1 MQMIGRKDTCLCNV
15 EMMLNLSDLVNMNSK
30 LFDLIY
36 ENLDLIKLYVDF
48 TDYFEIKLNSRS
60 RESRFLYQLFD
71 KLEKV
76 YTKYELVELVEL
88 VEGE

>member
-1 MQMIGRKDTCLCNV
+1 MKQNNDSAAIFFKVGEEILKTYQD
-15 EMMLNLSDLVNMNSK
+15 ESDLENMNSR

-36 ENLDLIKLYVDF
+36 DNLDVIKLYVDF
-48 TDYFEIKLNSRS
+48 TDYLEIKLNSRS
-60 RESRFLYQLFD
+60 RESRLLYQLFD

-76 YTKYELVELVEL
+76 YARLEL